1 MIASRRHL
9 TVVLLIVGVLAVGGW
24 YANARGARAAAPNRL
39 ALYASVVIGQLLFL
53 RYIKMGIRIPMR
65 ELISDVRW
73 FDPLIAIA
81 LWCAIHFGSPYLRRL
96 LNMADD
102 RTSNIVPH
110 TMVEALAWIV
120 VACTA
125 GFVEEIVFRGY
136 LQRQTGVVLQAIAF
150 GIAHGYQGVRSVIGI
165 TIIGLAFG
173 IVANRRRSLVPGMLA
188 HAGLDL
194 YALAASLS
202 PVIGAR

>member
-1 MIASRRHL
+1 L

-24 YANARGARAAAPNRL
+24 YANARGEQAAAPNRL

-53 RYIKMGIRIPMR
+53 RYIKIGIRIPMR
-65 ELISDVRW
+65 ELIGDVRW

-81 LWCAIHFGSPYLRRL
+81 LWCAIHFGSPYLQRAL
-96 LNMADD
+96 GQSDN

-110 TMVEALAWIV
+110 TLVEAFAWIV

-136 LQRQTGVVLQAIAF
+136 LQRRIGVVLQAVLF
-150 GIAHGYQGVRSVIGI
+150 GIAHGYQGVRSVIAVAA
-165 TIIGLAFG
+165 IGLAFG
-173 IVANRRRSLVPGMLA
+173 LVARFRRSLVPGMLT
-188 HAGLDL
+188 HAALDV
-194 YALAASLS
+194 YALAAFC
-202 PVIGAR
+202 G